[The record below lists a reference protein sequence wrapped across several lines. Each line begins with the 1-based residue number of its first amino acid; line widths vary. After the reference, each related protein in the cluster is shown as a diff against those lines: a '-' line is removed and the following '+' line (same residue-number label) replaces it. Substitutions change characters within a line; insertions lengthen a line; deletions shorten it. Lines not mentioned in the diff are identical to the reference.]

1 MSPRPSMLI
10 YAAKLRLA
18 QLAMLGRRTLFAA
31 RKKERVLTYRAS
43 FAGLTLLTLAG
54 CSSETLPP
62 ALSEGQLKAIAAT
75 HFKAT
80 VGVRQYNAPV
90 YSDYLI
96 KYLRKTQLFDEVA
109 PLEAFQAPPTFIAR
123 VDRGIYGTA
132 TIPIFTAITFGIIPT
147 TVDEEH
153 GLEFS
158 LVPSSPPKTPIAIKF
173 SYKGPSTLGWWAV
186 YRALQPNETLG
197 AADWRARFVQ
207 SLAWHIVEHRNEIS
221 AYAK

>member
-1 MSPRPSMLI
+1 MSRRPLMSKNVVKRSHTLLP
-10 YAAKLRLA
+10 KLRKRALSA
-18 QLAMLGRRTLFAA
+18 SRQN
-31 RKKERVLTYRAS
+31 ERVLTYRAT
-43 FAGLTLLTLAG
+43 FAGLTLLILAS

-62 ALSEGQLKAIAAT
+62 PLSEGQLKSIAAT

-96 KYLRKTQLFDEVA
+96 KYLRKTELFDEVE
-109 PLEAFQAPPTFIAR
+109 PLEAFHTPPTFVAR

-132 TIPIFTAITFGIIPT
+132 TIPIFTAITLGIIPT

-158 LVPSSPPKTPIAIKF
+158 LVPSAPSKTPIAIRF
-173 SYKGPSTLGWWAV
+173 SYKGPSTLGWWAF
-186 YRALQPNETLG
+186 YRALLPNETLG
-197 AADWRARFVQ
+197 SADWRA
-207 SLAWHIVEHRNEIS
+207 
-221 AYAK
+221 